1 MKWQKEGYSMES
13 TNADIHDCK
22 VNTALWWP
30 FDDLSRCM
38 HRRGYK
44 LIGENEITNDNSSTK
59 VVRSEAE
66 NEIYKKLIELK
77 KLKDSGIITE
87 EEYESKKAK
96 YLSEY

>member
-1 MKWQKEGYSMES
+1 
-13 TNADIHDCK
+13 
-22 VNTALWWP
+22 
-30 FDDLSRCM
+30 M